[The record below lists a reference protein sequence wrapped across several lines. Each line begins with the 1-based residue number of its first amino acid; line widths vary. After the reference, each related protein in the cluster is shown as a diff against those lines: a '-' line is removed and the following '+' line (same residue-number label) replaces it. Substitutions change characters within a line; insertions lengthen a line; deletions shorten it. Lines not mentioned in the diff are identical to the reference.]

1 MKKNEEK
8 INNKQ
13 RTQNPKRK
21 QKEKGKN
28 VKRDA
33 YERAEFLKEVF

>member
-21 QKEKGKN
+21 HKEKGKN

-33 YERAEFLKEVF
+33 YERA